1 MNYFIIFTLLAHYTS
16 LIRILYGGSVTAANC
31 RQLAACPDIDGSLV
45 GWFLCS
51 DKPFQIY
58 SSEFHNFTYLFPR
71 WCLIEEGLHRNSER
85 YTVTQGSDL
94 KMLAR
99 LLDPISVILESWCSF
114 VIMYNNAFKTHTKLV
129 NEVEY
134 IYFLNSLFLVYK
146 FTLH

>member
-1 MNYFIIFTLLAHYTS
+1 MNYFIIFTLLAPHIS

-99 LLDPISVILESWCSF
+99 LLDPSVSDFRIL
-114 VIMYNNAFKTHTKLV
+114 AFLCHHV
-129 NEVEY
+129 QQC
-134 IYFLNSLFLVYK
+134 F
-146 FTLH
+146 